1 MWSAAEPRRRPG
13 RAPVRF
19 ALLLLA
25 LAAGVGGGC
34 ASAGSGVDAVPVVR
48 TDRDGFDGARAMALL
63 RAQVRVGPRPAGSPQ
78 LRRLAVRLRALLP
91 NGRFEPVPGAPGG
104 MRNIVGRLPGRA
116 PALLVGAHY
125 DTKDLPG
132 FVGANDA
139 AAGTAAVIELARVL
153 ARDRRACAREIRFVL
168 FDGEESPSDE
178 RPFFTSGLRGSRH
191 HAARHARGLGAVV
204 IVDLIAGKG
213 VRLPREAGSDARLWH
228 RLRVAADRV
237 GVGAILPPETVGEIL
252 DDHTPFA
259 RAGVPAIDL
268 IDFSYPYWHRPGD
281 NLSAV
286 SARSLT
292 AVGAALAY
300 FLRSEADRGCPAAR
314 GR

>member
-1 MWSAAEPRRRPG
+1 MT
-13 RAPVRF
+13 
-19 ALLLLA
+19 LLLLA
-25 LAAGVGGGC
+25 LAAAVGGGC
-34 ASAGSGVDAVPVVR
+34 ASAGGGADAVPAVR
-48 TDRDGFDGARAMALL
+48 ADPDGFDGARAMALL

-78 LRRLAVRLRALLP
+78 LRHLAVRLRALLP
-91 NGRFEPVPGAPGG
+91 HGRFEPVPGAPGG

-125 DTKDLPG
+125 DTKALPG

-178 RPFFTSGLRGSRH
+178 RPFSTSGLRGSRH
-191 HAARHARGLGAVV
+191 HAARHARGLGAAVLP
-204 IVDLIAGKG
+204 DFIAGKG

-237 GVGAILPPETVGEIL
+237 GGGAI
-252 DDHTPFA
+252 F
-259 RAGVPAIDL
+259 
-268 IDFSYPYWHRPGD
+268 
-281 NLSAV
+281 
-286 SARSLT
+286 
-292 AVGAALAY
+292 
-300 FLRSEADRGCPAAR
+300 
-314 GR
+314 